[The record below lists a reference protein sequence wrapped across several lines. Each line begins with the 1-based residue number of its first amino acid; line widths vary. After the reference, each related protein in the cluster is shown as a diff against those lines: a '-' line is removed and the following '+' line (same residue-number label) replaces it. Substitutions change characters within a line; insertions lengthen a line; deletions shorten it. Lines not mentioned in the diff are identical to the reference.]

1 MGKVLREKE
10 FYMHYKAFLITKE
23 FPTDDIIEESIQP
36 FNGEDYFDRKE
47 KNLITNEP
55 YPVFTWDWYQ
65 VGGRYNS
72 FFELDMDKTMDKYE
86 WNHIK
91 DRVNVVFRS
100 YLFDKLYD
108 LCDEKKKWLIS
119 EYKFYPCLGSK
130 DNILRVDGGLISD
143 MKDFDIT
150 QCYIIID
157 ADGNAYARS
166 SWNGSEWVEDKNF
179 DDKTKDILEVSKD
192 YYIVTVDIHD

>member
-1 MGKVLREKE
+1 
-10 FYMHYKAFLITKE
+10 MHYKAFLITKE
-23 FPTDDIIEESIQP
+23 FPTDDIIEEIMQP
-36 FNGEDYFDRKE
+36 FNGEDLFERRE

-72 FFELDMDKTMDKYE
+72 FFELDMKKTEDKYE
-86 WNHIK
+86 WNCCK
-91 DRVNVVFRS
+91 DRANVVFRS
-100 YLFDKLYD
+100 YLFDELYR
-108 LCDEKKKWLIS
+108 LCDEKKKWLIR
-119 EYKFYPCLGSK
+119 EYKFYPCLGGR

-157 ADGNAYARS
+157 VDGDAYARS
-166 SWNGSEWVEDKNF
+166 SWNGSQWVEDIDF
-179 DDKTKDILEVSKD
+179 DDKTKAILEVSKD
-192 YYIVTVDIHD
+192 YYIVTIDIHD

>member
-1 MGKVLREKE
+1 
-10 FYMHYKAFLITKE
+10 
-23 FPTDDIIEESIQP
+23 
-36 FNGEDYFDRKE
+36 
-47 KNLITNEP
+47 
-55 YPVFTWDWYQ
+55 
-65 VGGRYNS
+65 
-72 FFELDMDKTMDKYE
+72 
-86 WNHIK
+86 
-91 DRVNVVFRS
+91 
-100 YLFDKLYD
+100 LFDELYD

-166 SWNGSEWVEDKNF
+166 SWDGNTFVEDKGF
-179 DDKTKDILEVSKD
+179 DDKTRAILEVSKD

>member
-1 MGKVLREKE
+1 
-10 FYMHYKAFLITKE
+10 MHYKAFLITRE
-23 FPTDDIIEESIQP
+23 FPTDDRIEEIMRP
-36 FNGEDYFDRKE
+36 FSGEDYFNRKD
-47 KNLITNEP
+47 NGADEP
-55 YPVFTWDWYQ
+55 YPVFTWDWYC

-86 WNHIK
+86 WNYCK
-91 DRVNVVFRS
+91 DRANVVFRS
-100 YLFDKLYD
+100 FLFDELYR
-108 LCDEKKKWLIS
+108 LCDKKKKWLIS

-130 DNILRVDGGLISD
+130 DNILRIDGGLISD

-166 SWNGSEWVEDKNF
+166 SWNGNTFVEDEGF
-179 DDKTKDILEVSKD
+179 DDKTRAILEVSKN